1 MSVSYVERPGG
12 RIAYEVH
19 GDGPLVVLSHG
30 MGENRGSFRHLVPL
44 LVAAGYR
51 VAAVD
56 VRGHGDSSAG
66 WPTYA
71 PAEVGGDLLAVVRD
85 LGGGPAVLVGSSS
98 SAAAVV
104 FAAADA
110 PELVAGIVPVGT
122 FVDQVK
128 PNPVMRVAQ
137 ALVLRSPR
145 LFGMFHKTLFP
156 VTRPADDA
164 AYRRAMVATLRE
176 PGRMAAVRGV
186 VAPVEP
192 HWTARAAEVRQPV
205 LVLMGARDP
214 DFRDPGAEAR
224 AARRLFATA
233 EARMIDDSGHYPQA
247 DQPERTA
254 EQLTAFLKVVRTD
267 A

>member
-1 MSVSYVERPGG
+1 MSVSYVERSAG

-19 GDGPLVVLSHG
+19 GAGPLVVLAHG
-30 MGENRGSFRHLVPL
+30 MGENWASYRHLVPL
-44 LVAAGYR
+44 LVAAGHR

-56 VRGHGDSSAG
+56 VRGHGASSVG

-71 PAEVGGDLLAVVRD
+71 PAEVGGDLLAVVD
-85 LGGGPAVLVGSSS
+85 ELGGGPAVLVGSSS

-104 FAAADA
+104 FAAAEA
-110 PELVAGIVPVGT
+110 PERVAGIVLVGA
-122 FVDQVK
+122 FVE
-128 PNPVMRVAQ
+128 PPEANPLMRLAQ
-137 ALVLRSPR
+137 AVVLRSPR

-164 AYRRAMVATLRE
+164 DYRRAMVANLRE
-176 PGRMAAVRGV
+176 HGRMAAVRGV
-186 VAPVEP
+186 VALVEP
-192 HWTARAAEVRQPV
+192 HWTARARDVRQPV

-224 AARRLFATA
+224 AARRLFGTA
-233 EARMIDDSGHYPQA
+233 EARMIEGSGHYPHA
-247 DQPERTA
+247 DQPAATA
-254 EQLTAFLKVVRTD
+254 EQLIAFLKVTTG

>member
-1 MSVSYVERPGG
+1 MTVSYVARDGG

-19 GDGPLVVLSHG
+19 GAGPLVVLAHG
-30 MGENRGSFRHLVPL
+30 MGENRGSYRHLMPL
-44 LVAAGYR
+44 LVEAGYR

-56 VRGHGDSSAG
+56 VRGHGDSSVG

-71 PAEVGGDLLAVVRD
+71 PAEVGADLLAVVRD
-85 LGGGPAVLVGSSS
+85 LGGERAVLVGNSSA
-98 SAAAVV
+98 AAAVV

-110 PELVAGIVPVGT
+110 PDLVAGIVQTGA
-122 FVDQVK
+122 FVSQPK
-128 PNPVMRVAQ
+128 LNPVMRLVVA
-137 ALVLRSPR
+137 AVTRSPR

-164 AYRRAMVATLRE
+164 AFRRAMVAKLRE
-176 PGRMAAVRGV
+176 PGRMAALRGV
-186 VAPVEP
+186 AEPVEP
-192 HWTARAAEVRQPV
+192 HWTTRAREVRQPV

-214 DFRDPGAEAR
+214 DFKDPGAEAR
-224 AARRLFATA
+224 AARRLFGTA
-233 EARMIDDSGHYPQA
+233 EARMIDDSGHYPHA

-254 EQLTAFLKVVRTD
+254 EQLTAFLAVCGD